1 MAHAR
6 RRQHY
11 RVAKKAAESQECQY
25 EEEHRNNLILLS
37 LAGVIVVFQIF
48 IFAIKLYEC
57 ISCNCSEY
65 D

>member
-25 EEEHRNNLILLS
+25 EEEHRHNLILLS
-37 LAGVIVVFQIF
+37 LAGIIVVFQIF
-48 IFAIKLYEC
+48 TFAIKLYEC
-57 ISCNCSEY
+57 ITCNCHEY